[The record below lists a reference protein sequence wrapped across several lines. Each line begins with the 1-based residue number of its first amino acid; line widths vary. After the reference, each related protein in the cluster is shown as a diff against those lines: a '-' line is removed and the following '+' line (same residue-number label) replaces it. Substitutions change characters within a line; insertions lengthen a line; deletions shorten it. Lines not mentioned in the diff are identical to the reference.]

1 MTTGDELLL
10 RIGAAAVEVD
20 RLRVRQAAAKRAR
33 NKIQCQHECNVSG
46 GGRVAVEPCWK
57 RWEPVP
63 PYGEDVERL
72 ELEDQCKECQRRFV
86 RQQAFAAESK
96 RLAGARRRVTILAR
110 GYRTKA
116 EQTR

>member
-1 MTTGDELLL
+1 MTTGEDLLL

-33 NKIQCQHECNVSG
+33 NKIRCRHEGN
-46 GGRVAVEPCWK
+46 EIDPCWK
-57 RWEPVP
+57 QWREVP
-63 PYGEDVERL
+63 RYMDAPDMVRIPL
-72 ELEDQCKECQRRFV
+72 EEQCSACRCRYTRQR
-86 RQQAFAAESK
+86 AFAAESK

-116 EQTR
+116 ERTR

>member
-1 MTTGDELLL
+1 MTAGEELLL
-10 RIGAAAVEVD
+10 RIGRAAVEVD

-33 NKIQCQHECNVSG
+33 NKIQCVQECNVSG
-46 GGRVAVEPCWK
+46 GGRVFVEPCWK

-72 ELEDQCKECQRRFV
+72 DLESQCKECQRRFI
-86 RQQAFAAESK
+86 RQQAFAAVSK

-110 GYRTKA
+110 GYRTKGGS
-116 EQTR
+116 TR